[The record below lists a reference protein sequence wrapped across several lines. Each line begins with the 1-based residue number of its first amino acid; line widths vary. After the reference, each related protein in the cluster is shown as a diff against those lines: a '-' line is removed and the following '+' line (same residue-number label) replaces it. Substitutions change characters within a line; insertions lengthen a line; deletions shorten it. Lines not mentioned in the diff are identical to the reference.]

1 MLLHRIHAWCL
12 GRLEDGS
19 DFLELELKLVVTTL
33 GMLGTKRWS
42 SAKAATPRPPPP
54 QDRVSLYSPG
64 CPGTRSVD
72 QAVLKLRNPPASASE
87 VLGLKACTTIAR
99 PVKSL
104 LSHILP

>member
-42 SAKAATPRPPPP
+42 SAKAATPLPPDPL
-54 QDRVSLYSPG
+54 DRVSLYSPG
-64 CPGTRSVD
+64 CPGTRSED
-72 QAVLKLRNPPASASE
+72 QAVLKLRNPPAPSSQ
-87 VLGLKACTTIAR
+87 
-99 PVKSL
+99 
-104 LSHILP
+104 LPG